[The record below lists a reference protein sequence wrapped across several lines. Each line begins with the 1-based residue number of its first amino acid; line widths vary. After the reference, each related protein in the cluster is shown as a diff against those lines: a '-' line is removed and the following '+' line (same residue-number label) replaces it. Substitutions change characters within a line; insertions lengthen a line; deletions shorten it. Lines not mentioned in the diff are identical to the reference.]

1 MSGAEK
7 PRVHRRWPWII
18 LIAAAAIILAIVLG
32 GRRDRATL
40 STSLAA
46 AVSGQETV
54 TVSTGDVREFVTAT
68 GYVMPIAT
76 TTLSFDTSGRITKLG
91 VEEGSRVTA
100 GTIICELEAGGAD
113 LARSVLPGGY
123 LGSLDQWTS
132 SMVPGVTEQQHGLI
146 KAPFDGVIASVDAG
160 IGSYVAAG
168 QPVATVI
175 DTSSHIAEIEI
186 DEIDL
191 ARVKPGMEATISFDA
206 IPGVKLPG
214 KVNYIA
220 AMAVPRG
227 GMVTIPVKVAI
238 EGSHELLKPGLTAS
252 VKILSH
258 TLTDVVKIPI
268 RSWIDHEG
276 RPSAIRIEDD
286 LPKFVP
292 LELGLSDG
300 EHTHVLSGL
309 EPGDVIVV
317 DAVAVQER
325 LRRASAKDRF
335 ITFDVQRIEE

>member
-1 MSGAEK
+1 MSGEAK
-7 PRVHRRWPWII
+7 PRIHRRWPWII
-18 LIAAAAIILAIVLG
+18 LILAAIVLAIILG
-32 GRRDRATL
+32 GRRDRAAI
-40 STSLAA
+40 STSLAS
-46 AVSGQETV
+46 AVYGQETI
-54 TVSTGDVREFVTAT
+54 TVSTGDVCEFVTAT

-76 TTLSFDTSGRITKLG
+76 TTLSFDASGRITKLE

-100 GTIICELEAGGAD
+100 GSTICELEPGGAD
-113 LARSVLPGGY
+113 LARSVLPVGY
-123 LGSLDQWTS
+123 LGSLENWPS
-132 SMVPGVTEQQHGLI
+132 PVGAAAEQKHALI
-146 KAPFDGVIASVDAG
+146 KAPFDGVAASVNAG

-168 QPVATVI
+168 QPVVTII

-191 ARVKPGMEATISFDA
+191 ARVRSGMGATISFDA

-214 KVNYIA
+214 KVARIA
-220 AMAVPRG
+220 TMAVPRG

-238 EGSHELLKPGLTAS
+238 HGSHELLKPGLTAS

-276 RPSAIRIEDD
+276 EPSAIRIEDD
-286 LPKFVP
+286 VPRFVT

-309 EPGDVIVV
+309 QPGDVIVV

-325 LRRASAKDRF
+325 LRRATAKDRF
-335 ITFDVQRIEE
+335 ITFDVQRTDD

>member
-1 MSGAEK
+1 MSGENK
-7 PRVHRRWPWII
+7 PRAHRRWPWIVAI
-18 LIAAAAIILAIVLG
+18 VAVAAIAVRVSV
-32 GRRDRATL
+32 GRRDQDGASAR
-40 STSLAA
+40 LAA
-46 AVSGQETV
+46 AVAGQETII
-54 TVSTGDVREFVTAT
+54 VSTGDVHELVSAT
-68 GYVMPIAT
+68 GHLVPVAAR
-76 TTLSFDTSGRITKLG
+76 TLSFDMSGRITKLR
-91 VEEGSRVTA
+91 VEEGSRVTE
-100 GTIICELEAGGAD
+100 GSTICELEAGGAD
-113 LARSVLPGGY
+113 LARSVLSGGY
-123 LGSLDQWTS
+123 LGSLEQLPS
-132 SMVPGVTEQQHGLI
+132 SVAPGVTEQQHGLI
-146 KAPFDGVIASVDAG
+146 KAPFDGVIASVNAG
-160 IGSYVAAG
+160 IGSYVSAG

-214 KVNYIA
+214 KVDYIA

-258 TLTDVVKIPI
+258 TLTNVVNIPI
-268 RSWIDHEG
+268 RAWIDHEG
-276 RPSAIRIEDD
+276 EPSVVRIEDD
-286 LPKFVP
+286 IPEFVP

-300 EHTHVLSGL
+300 ERTHVLSGL
-309 EPGDVIVV
+309 EPGDVIVA

-335 ITFDVQRIEE
+335 ITFDVQHIEE